1 MYLLLNKRFS
11 IMSSDNLTTFN
22 LFFLLIFF
30 RCKDDSYKSRRYR
43 NCHKIKIMYILYET
57 RIKDFTLVML

>member
-1 MYLLLNKRFS
+1 
-11 IMSSDNLTTFN
+11 MSSDNLTTFN
-22 LFFLLIFF
+22 LFLLLISF
-30 RCKDDSYKSRRYR
+30 RCKNDSYESRRYR